1 MIQKNNNNQNNNYG
15 TEELTVS
22 TMDVGDLLDN
32 LSENGDDDRLH
43 YDNPMIQENPTAQT
57 PVTQSAPTQLDPL
70 MELKTTDLDL
80 VSDSELLIKFV
91 TGTDWN

>member
-1 MIQKNNNNQNNNYG
+1 
-15 TEELTVS
+15 
-22 TMDVGDLLDN
+22 MDVGDLLDN
-32 LSENGDDDRLH
+32 LNKNGDDDRLH
-43 YDNPMIQENPTAQT
+43 YDNSMIQENPTAQT

-80 VSDSELLIKFV
+80 VSDSKLLIKFV